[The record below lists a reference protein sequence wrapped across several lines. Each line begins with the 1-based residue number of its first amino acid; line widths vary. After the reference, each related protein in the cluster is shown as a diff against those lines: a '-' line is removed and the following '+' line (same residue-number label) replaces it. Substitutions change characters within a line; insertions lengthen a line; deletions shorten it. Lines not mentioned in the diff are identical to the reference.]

1 MQNLYYYIFN
11 VKFTLVMK
19 QKGLDSFAAY
29 LPADETKIIRWLYMD
44 KRRKTFG
51 EISAEINLSER
62 RIKQIANNILL
73 KYYETANYDLNLILE
88 LL

>member
-1 MQNLYYYIFN
+1 
-11 VKFTLVMK
+11 MK